1 MQIKN
6 LISETPDYL
15 RLGLGAMVFSFC
27 FLFAVPEL
35 NTFIKAT
42 GAVVVAGLVLP
53 AAFWLR
59 FRANIPISK
68 TVLVTAIPA
77 GIMGTTVGFQ
87 AVTASTGLSS
97 WSGLAS
103 LSAGASTMSITVV
116 YGGSLALVAYAFRGN
131 NDHRLPAVNLATLLP
146 CIIVIIVSI
155 SLAVI
160 IDLNRGMTLADYV
173 SLKVFSIYFGVFFLL
188 LVGSASNNVAKIL
201 AEASITGTVLC
212 IVIALIVWFAGLT
225 VGTIPEDA
233 TNIATLGLLYGSF
246 LFVISYY
253 VSLLTGETDEI
264 NFDIKNWH
272 LIESAA
278 LYILLVFAP
287 PSIFEIAA

>member
-1 MQIKN
+1 MTKKF
-6 LISETPDYL
+6 LITEIPDYL
-15 RLGLGAMVFSFC
+15 RLGLGAMVFSVC

-35 NTFIKAT
+35 NTFIEVT
-42 GAVVVAGLVLP
+42 GAVLVAGLVLP
-53 AAFWLR
+53 AALWLR

-68 TVLVTAIPA
+68 TVFVTAIPA
-77 GIMGTTVGFQ
+77 GIMGTAVGFQ
-87 AVTASTGLSS
+87 AVTTSTGLP
-97 WSGLAS
+97 S
-103 LSAGASTMSITVV
+103 LGAGASTMSVTVV

-131 NDHRLPAVNLATLLP
+131 NDHKLPAVNLATLLP
-146 CIIVIIVSI
+146 CISVITVSI

-201 AEASITGTVLC
+201 AEASITGIILC

-225 VGTIPEDA
+225 VGTIPEDT

-246 LFVISYY
+246 LFIISYY

-264 NFDIKNWH
+264 NFEIKNWH

-287 PSIFEIAA
+287 PSIFELAL